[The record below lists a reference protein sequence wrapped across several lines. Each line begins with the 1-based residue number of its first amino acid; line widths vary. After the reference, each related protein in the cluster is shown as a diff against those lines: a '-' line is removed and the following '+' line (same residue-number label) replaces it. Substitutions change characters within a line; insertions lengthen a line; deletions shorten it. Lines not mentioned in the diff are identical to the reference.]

1 MKKFLTP
8 LFLVLALATP
18 AGLLAKDFE
27 GTIQMTMT
35 DGRNKAVP
43 LAYSIK
49 GHQIRTDIQA
59 GGMNTTAILDFKKQE
74 MIMLMPGQPM
84 YMVMPLEQAAEAASG
99 HKPDDVKLE
108 KTGVT
113 ETIIGYACTKYIAT
127 SKDGVTEI
135 WATEELGSFR
145 GLGSGM
151 GGGMG
156 GGMGKAQQ
164 TPGWERAIAGQNFFP
179 LRVTTTTK
187 NKQTFRMEATAVERK
202 ALPDSFFAPP
212 EGYKK
217 FDMGGLMQGLQ
228 GLPGMNR

>member
-1 MKKFLTP
+1 MKKFLFP
-8 LFLVLALATP
+8 ILLLLAFVLP
-18 AGLLAKDFE
+18 AGLAAKDFE

-35 DGRNKAVP
+35 DGRNKAMP

-49 GHQIRTDIQA
+49 GHQIRTDIQT
-59 GGMNTTAILDFKKQE
+59 GGTNATAILDFKKME

-84 YMVMPLEQAAEAASG
+84 YMVMPLEQAAEAVSG

-113 ETIIGYACTKYIAT
+113 ETIIGYACTKYLAT

-145 GLGSGM
+145 GLG
-151 GGGMG
+151 GGMG
-156 GGMGKAQQ
+156 GGMGKAAP

-179 LRVTTTTK
+179 LRVTTTAK

-212 EGYKK
+212 AGYKK